1 MTRVLYIED
10 EPNNR
15 MLVRRLFMAMA
26 SDLNYSEADNARAGI
41 QMAIDNPFDI
51 ILMDISMPDMDG
63 ITATGVIRKTDSI
76 KDTPIIAL
84 TANAM
89 EGDRERFLAA
99 GCDGYISKPI
109 DIDTF
114 IDNVRD
120 YIKRI
125 PEILKKRTTQAQSSG
140 VTGPLTPTIHTRPAT
155 QSARPKDWDTLLAAK
170 QASAAKPTVTPSEVK
185 PTITATPQEVKPSP
199 VTSATPAPAE
209 VQKPA
214 VTVAPQE
221 VKPVPATPVTPNEVK
236 PAVAVTPQEVKP
248 VPVTPVTPSEVK
260 PATAVAPQE
269 VKPTPAT
276 QPVVPTPVLPTAKPD
291 NQGEKSPTQAAP
303 IESTAPVTPKSQD
316 AVEAKPAQKPE
327 VVEVRT
333 AQQQEHSSNGGGQ

>member
-26 SDLNYSEADNARAGI
+26 SDLTYTESDNARTGI
-41 QMAIDNPFDI
+41 QMAIDTPPDI

-63 ITATGVIRKTDSI
+63 LTATKLIRQTPSI

-125 PEILKKRTTQAQSSG
+125 PEILKKRSAPPESAASSNGAQA
-140 VTGPLTPTIHTRPAT
+140 RPAT
-155 QSARPKDWDTLLAAK
+155 QSARPADWDAKLAAMK
-170 QASAAKPTVTPSEVK
+170 QANSAQPVVTPTPMPVAEAKPVVTPAPVAEVK
-185 PTITATPQEVKPSP
+185 PDDKGVNNVI
-199 VTSATPAPAE
+199 
-209 VQKPA
+209 
-214 VTVAPQE
+214 
-221 VKPVPATPVTPNEVK
+221 PATPVTAPVAPL
-236 PAVAVTPQEVKP
+236 PAAPPTN
-248 VPVTPVTPSEVK
+248 VTPVAPITSAITVTPSGV
-260 PATAVAPQE
+260 PAG
-269 VKPTPAT
+269 
-276 QPVVPTPVLPTAKPD
+276 KPD
-291 NQGEKSPTQAAP
+291 SQGESSPKQAA
-303 IESTAPVTPKSQD
+303 STSSEPAAPVTPKSQD
-316 AVEAKPAQKPE
+316 AAEAKPVNTPDAIE
-327 VVEVRT
+327 VKT
-333 AQQQEHSSNGGGQ
+333 AQQEISSNGGGQ

>member
-26 SDLNYSEADNARAGI
+26 SDLVYVESDNARAGI
-41 QMAIDNPFDI
+41 QMAIETPPDL

-63 ITATGVIRKTDSI
+63 LTATGVIRKTDSI
-76 KDTPIIAL
+76 KDMPIIAL

-125 PEILKKRTTQAQSSG
+125 PEIKSKWASKTTDEQNGAANSTQ
-140 VTGPLTPTIHTRPAT
+140 TRPVT
-155 QSARPKDWDTLLAAK
+155 QSTRPKDLDAAIAAMSASK
-170 QASAAKPTVTPSEVK
+170 PSAAPPSAPAATTPPTPAPPVPSVVSPPAPPATPTPSVSAPVAPSATPPAKSVEPTPAASPSASTPVVTPTPEVK
-185 PTITATPQEVKPSP
+185 SAEPAVTPP
-199 VTSATPAPAE
+199 VIPAPRVTTPVQTTTQQGTPTPAPA
-209 VQKPA
+209 QPI
-214 VTVAPQE
+214 P
-221 VKPVPATPVTPNEVK
+221 
-236 PAVAVTPQEVKP
+236 
-248 VPVTPVTPSEVK
+248 PSAE
-260 PATAVAPQE
+260 T
-269 VKPTPAT
+269 
-276 QPVVPTPVLPTAKPD
+276 
-291 NQGEKSPTQAAP
+291 S
-303 IESTAPVTPKSQD
+303 APVTPKSQD
-316 AVEAKPAQKPE
+316 AVEPQAANTPAK
-327 VVEVRT
+327 VEGT
-333 AQQQEHSSNGGGQ
+333 SAKQQELSSNGGGQ